1 MGVDGRAAVHPLDT
15 KLNLSIFVDVVYAMS
30 IFLGKGSEMATTS
43 MNIRMDSGIKKQ
55 AQELFAALGLD
66 MSTAVNIFLRQAIQ
80 RQGLP
85 FEVVLREPNAETLEA
100 KAEVEAMKQAPEKHQ
115 GYKNS
120 DAMMRE
126 LLA

>member
-1 MGVDGRAAVHPLDT
+1 
-15 KLNLSIFVDVVYAMS
+15 
-30 IFLGKGSEMATTS
+30 MATSS

-100 KAEVEAMKQAPEKHQ
+100 KEEVEAMKRAPDNHRS
-115 GYKNS
+115 YKNS
-120 DAMMRE
+120 NAMMKE